1 VLQTVNTNG
10 NIKLET
16 NGTGKVQ
23 ITYALQLDNL
33 GTTPAAVTNA
43 SLVYGGSVGTGST
56 GVYFRNTANNDEL
69 ISKSKALVFSM
80 IF

>member
-1 VLQTVNTNG
+1 
-10 NIKLET
+10 
-16 NGTGKVQ
+16 
-23 ITYALQLDNL
+23 LDNP
-33 GTTPAAVTNA
+33 GATPAAVTNA

-56 GVYFRNTANNDEL
+56 GVYFRNTVKNDEL